1 MTKWGQT
8 RKENWSQLLISADG
22 ILKRLLSCWRLT
34 WQDYRDHEE
43 EEDNKCYDV
52 LAALTHDWE
61 KLRQIKVESLIGA
74 YSGNCQI
81 KNEPALLIMVMFY
94 EQFFNNHDNVHKST
108 FLTTKWQ
115 RSRWPLRYAP
125 NFFFNIHK
133 KTTNS

>member
-1 MTKWGQT
+1 MLRCASCLDT
-8 RKENWSQLLISADG
+8 R
-22 ILKRLLSCWRLT
+22 
-34 WQDYRDHEE
+34 
-43 EEDNKCYDV
+43 
-52 LAALTHDWE
+52 
-61 KLRQIKVESLIGA
+61 LRQIKVESLIGA

-94 EQFFNNHDNVHKST
+94 EQFFNNHDNVHKCT